1 MTQRNSVCSRIRNAK
16 ASLDNAEKSFRD
28 NQEVR
33 GELDLMLAEAEL
45 QNLRQKRPA
54 WVAWTRRSFAA
65 LSALVIVAAGGIGWW
80 WSSARSAGRSGA
92 AGVQA
97 TQAVTTVAP
106 AAAQKNR
113 EQAVAGQASGSG
125 TAAAGQKAGVSA
137 AATEQAA
144 QPAESAKAAR
154 PAAGSQ
160 GGSRVRLSSSA
171 MRQLIRSGKQ
181 ELGNG
186 R

>member
-1 MTQRNSVCSRIRNAK
+1 MTQRNAVYSRIRNAK
-16 ASLDNAEKSFRD
+16 ASLDNAEKSFHD

-80 WSSARSAGRSGA
+80 WASARSIRQNGV

-97 TQAVTTVAP
+97 TQAVTTAAP
-106 AAAQKNR
+106 AAEQKAP
-113 EQAVAGQASGSG
+113 EQAVPRQAG
-125 TAAAGQKAGVSA
+125 
-137 AATEQAA
+137 
-144 QPAESAKAAR
+144 QPAEGAR
-154 PAAGSQ
+154 TVKPDPVPQSGN
-160 GGSRVRLSSSA
+160 RVRLSSSE